1 MPYDDLVAERLDLV
15 KRKLEIEG
23 ELSAL
28 KLKYPFKGT
37 KWEKYDWNKRVKL
50 GNELSEIHTVLPTV
64 TLLAKQKRIKA
75 EERLTDT
82 EIDIR
87 NSNHLLRWAYN
98 FIKNHDRGILSPDD
112 QIILDALRTKL
123 LNYFGCSQIK

>member
-1 MPYDDLVAERLDLV
+1 M
-15 KRKLEIEG
+15 
-23 ELSAL
+23 
-28 KLKYPFKGT
+28 
-37 KWEKYDWNKRVKL
+37 